1 VRLDHLLSRELVKDE
16 PVVPALGHTA
26 SLNVD
31 RAWRSGVKATPRS
44 GLARRLAHSRLCAG
58 HTRQTA
64 RGALLSFERPAGE
77 SLRWRPRRTLKTA

>member
-16 PVVPALGHTA
+16 PVVTALGPH
-26 SLNVD
+26 
-31 RAWRSGVKATPRS
+31 GVPK
-44 GLARRLAHSRLCAG
+44 RRPDLEVRRGDVFRAG

-77 SLRWRPRRTLKTA
+77 SLRLRPRRTLKTA